1 MNKISRGEFLRISS
15 RVFLAVSGFM
25 GLGMLVRYLG
35 YQSESEVPN
44 EVDLGLATIFPTGS
58 KTVLP
63 DVPAVLIH
71 DQDGFKAL
79 SLTCTHLG
87 CTLEEDDNKFSCP
100 CHGSQFDENGNVLHG
115 PAVRKL
121 VNLKVEV
128 NDEGYLILY
137 RSS

>member
-87 CTLEEDDNKFSCP
+87 CTLEEEDNKFSCP

-115 PAVRKL
+115 PAIRKL
-121 VNLKVEV
+121 VNLKVEG
-128 NDEGYLILY
+128 NDEGHLILY

>member
-128 NDEGYLILY
+128 NDEGHLILY

>member
-100 CHGSQFDENGNVLHG
+100 CHGSQFDENGNVVHG
-115 PAVRKL
+115 PANRRL
-121 VNLKVEV
+121 TNLKVEV
-128 NDEGYLILY
+128 NDEGHLILY